1 MDRLIEKLFEKGRI
15 RGFEDQEIYHE
26 SAKSLR
32 ISVYQGEVEKFNM
45 SEQGGLSYRG
55 ITGGKM
61 GYAYTEILD
70 ENALDMLVD
79 EAYSNAAVIE
89 SQDRVFLHDG
99 SGTYKDLSEDE
110 GMDRFGA
117 DAEEDAE
124 GQGTTEDKISF
135 MLELEKKLMESDKR
149 IVRIS
154 GNAYSESVY
163 TKHIRNTKGL
173 NLSETRSLAY
183 AYAVAVAQEGE
194 DTRTGTGAHMAE
206 SFAGLDMDEI
216 VNSASG
222 EALSMLG
229 AKPVPSSEY
238 PVVFENEAFSDFFS
252 QFSNHFS
259 AEQVQKKLSALSG
272 KLGSCIASDQVNI
285 TDDPH
290 IRLGLRTTA
299 FDAEGVA
306 TYKKPIIENGI
317 LMTYLHN
324 LKTAHIDG
332 TQTTGNASKSSFKSS
347 VEIAPSNLCFMP
359 GKISLKS
366 MLEDI
371 RRGVMVTGLQGL
383 HSGINQVSGDF
394 SLQCHGFLIED
405 GTIAEPVSQITV
417 SGNFFELL
425 KEIDCVADDFIMS
438 PLSGGAG
445 APSVRVSGLS
455 ISGS

>member
-99 SGTYKDLSEDE
+99 SGTYKDLS
-110 GMDRFGA
+110 
-117 DAEEDAE
+117 EDAE

-272 KLGSCIASDQVNI
+272 KLGSLIASDQVNI

-290 IRLGLRTTA
+290 IRLGLRTRHLTQRA
-299 FDAEGVA
+299 WQ
-306 TYKKPIIENGI
+306 
-317 LMTYLHN
+317 
-324 LKTAHIDG
+324 HIK
-332 TQTTGNASKSSFKSS
+332 N
-347 VEIAPSNLCFMP
+347 
-359 GKISLKS
+359 
-366 MLEDI
+366 
-371 RRGVMVTGLQGL
+371 R
-383 HSGINQVSGDF
+383 
-394 SLQCHGFLIED
+394 
-405 GTIAEPVSQITV
+405 
-417 SGNFFELL
+417 
-425 KEIDCVADDFIMS
+425 
-438 PLSGGAG
+438 
-445 APSVRVSGLS
+445 
-455 ISGS
+455 

>member
-32 ISVYQGEVEKFNM
+32 ISVYQGEVEKFNL

-70 ENALDMLVD
+70 ENALDMLVE
-79 EAYSNAAVIE
+79 EAYSNATVIE

-99 SGTYKDLSEDE
+99 SGTYKDLSED
-110 GMDRFGA
+110 
-117 DAEEDAE
+117 AE
-124 GQGTTEDKISF
+124 GQDTTEDKISF
-135 MLELEKKLMESDKR
+135 MLELEKKLMESDER

-154 GNAYSESVY
+154 TNAYSESVY

-173 NLSETRSLAY
+173 NLSETRSLSY

-229 AKPVPSSEY
+229 AKPVSSAEY

-272 KLGSCIASDQVNI
+272 KLGSRIASEHVNI

-306 TYKKPIIENGI
+306 TYKKPIIGNGI

-366 MLEDI
+366 MLEEI
-371 RRGVMVTGLQGL
+371 RRGIMVTGLQGL
-383 HSGINQVSGDF
+383 HSGINPVSGDF

-405 GTIAEPVSQITV
+405 GTIADPVSQITV

>member
-1 MDRLIEKLFEKGRI
+1 MDRLIEKLCEKGRI
-15 RGFEDQEIYHE
+15 RGFEDQERYHE
-26 SAKSLR
+26 SAKSQR

-99 SGTYKDLSEDE
+99 SGTYKDLSED
-110 GMDRFGA
+110 
-117 DAEEDAE
+117 AE
-124 GQGTTEDKISF
+124 GQGATEDKISF

-272 KLGSCIASDQVNI
+272 KLGSLIASDQVNI

-332 TQTTGNASKSSFKSS
+332 IETTGNASKSSFRSS

-371 RRGVMVTGLQGL
+371 KRGVMVTGLQGL

-445 APSVRVSGLS
+445 APSVKVSGLS

>member
-1 MDRLIEKLFEKGRI
+1 MDNLIEKLFEKGRI

-70 ENALDMLVD
+70 ENALDMLVE

-99 SGTYKDLSEDE
+99 SGTYKDLSEDAD
-110 GMDRFGA
+110 MDKCASDG
-117 DAEEDAE
+117 E
-124 GQGTTEDKISF
+124 GTTEDKISF

-173 NLSETRSLAY
+173 NRSETRSLSY

-194 DTRTGTGAHMAE
+194 DTRTGTGAHMAD

-216 VNSASG
+216 INSASG

-229 AKPVPSSEY
+229 AKPVPSAEY

-272 KLGSCIASDQVNI
+272 KLGSRIASEHVNI

-332 TQTTGNASKSSFKSS
+332 TKTTGNASKSSFKSS
-347 VEIAPSNLCFMP
+347 VEIAPSNLCLMP
-359 GKISLKS
+359 GKSNLKS
-366 MLEDI
+366 MLEGI
-371 RRGVMVTGLQGL
+371 RKGIMVTGLQGL
-383 HSGINQVSGDF
+383 HSGINPVSGDF

-405 GTIAEPVSQITV
+405 GIIAEPVSQITV

-425 KEIDCVADDFIMS
+425 SDIDCVADDFVMS

>member
-1 MDRLIEKLFEKGRI
+1 
-15 RGFEDQEIYHE
+15 
-26 SAKSLR
+26 
-32 ISVYQGEVEKFNM
+32 
-45 SEQGGLSYRG
+45 
-55 ITGGKM
+55 
-61 GYAYTEILD
+61 
-70 ENALDMLVD
+70 
-79 EAYSNAAVIE
+79 
-89 SQDRVFLHDG
+89 
-99 SGTYKDLSEDE
+99 
-110 GMDRFGA
+110 
-117 DAEEDAE
+117 
-124 GQGTTEDKISF
+124 

-272 KLGSCIASDQVNI
+272 KLGSCIASEQVNI

-332 TQTTGNASKSSFKSS
+332 IETTGNASKSSFRSS

-405 GTIAEPVSQITV
+405 GIIAEPISQITV

-425 KEIDCVADDFIMS
+425 KEIDCVADDFLMS

-445 APSVRVSGLS
+445 APSVRISGLS

>member
-1 MDRLIEKLFEKGRI
+1 MHRLIEKLFEKGRI

-124 GQGTTEDKISF
+124 GQGATEDKISF

-173 NLSETRSLAY
+173 E
-183 AYAVAVAQEGE
+183 
-194 DTRTGTGAHMAE
+194 
-206 SFAGLDMDEI
+206 
-216 VNSASG
+216 
-222 EALSMLG
+222 
-229 AKPVPSSEY
+229 
-238 PVVFENEAFSDFFS
+238 
-252 QFSNHFS
+252 
-259 AEQVQKKLSALSG
+259 
-272 KLGSCIASDQVNI
+272 
-285 TDDPH
+285 
-290 IRLGLRTTA
+290 
-299 FDAEGVA
+299 
-306 TYKKPIIENGI
+306 
-317 LMTYLHN
+317 
-324 LKTAHIDG
+324 
-332 TQTTGNASKSSFKSS
+332 
-347 VEIAPSNLCFMP
+347 
-359 GKISLKS
+359 
-366 MLEDI
+366 
-371 RRGVMVTGLQGL
+371 
-383 HSGINQVSGDF
+383 
-394 SLQCHGFLIED
+394 
-405 GTIAEPVSQITV
+405 
-417 SGNFFELL
+417 
-425 KEIDCVADDFIMS
+425 
-438 PLSGGAG
+438 
-445 APSVRVSGLS
+445 
-455 ISGS
+455 

>member
-32 ISVYQGEVEKFNM
+32 ISVYQGEVEKFNL

-70 ENALDMLVD
+70 ENALDMLVE
-79 EAYSNAAVIE
+79 EAYSNATVIE

-99 SGTYKDLSEDE
+99 SGTYKDLS
-110 GMDRFGA
+110 
-117 DAEEDAE
+117 EDAE

-135 MLELEKKLMESDKR
+135 MLELEKKLMESDER

-173 NLSETRSLAY
+173 NLSETRSLSY

-229 AKPVPSSEY
+229 AKPVPSAEY

-272 KLGSCIASDQVNI
+272 KLGSRIASEHVNI

-306 TYKKPIIENGI
+306 TYKKPIIGNGI

-371 RRGVMVTGLQGL
+371 RRGIMVTGLQGL
-383 HSGINQVSGDF
+383 HSGINPVSGDF

-405 GTIAEPVSQITV
+405 GTIADPVSQITV